1 MPRPRLWFN
10 AFSIDDKNV
19 ESVVIS
25 SKYQVVIP
33 KAIRAQ
39 LDLKPGQRVSV
50 IVKGRGLEIVPT
62 PDVKALRGVL
72 SGADPSDYRDRN
84 DRT

>member
-1 MPRPRLWFN
+1 M
-10 AFSIDDKNV
+10 
-19 ESVVIS
+19 ESVIIS

-33 KAIRAQ
+33 KAIRRQ

-62 PDVKALRGVL
+62 PDVESTRGML
-72 SGADPSDYRDRN
+72 QGADHSGYRDRT
-84 DRT
+84 DRY

>member
-1 MPRPRLWFN
+1 M
-10 AFSIDDKNV
+10 

-33 KAIRAQ
+33 KAIRRQ

-50 IVKGRGLEIVPT
+50 MVKGRGLEIVPT
-62 PDVKALRGVL
+62 LDVKSTRGML
-72 SGADPSDYRDRN
+72 EGSDPGNYRDRT
-84 DRT
+84 DRY

>member
-1 MPRPRLWFN
+1 M
-10 AFSIDDKNV
+10 

-33 KAIRAQ
+33 KAVRRQ

-62 PDVKALRGVL
+62 PDVKALRGML
-72 SGADPSDYRDRN
+72 EGADPSDYRDRS
-84 DRT
+84 DRF